1 MSTRM
6 KHLLRCITISL
17 LVSGALM
24 SCGSPPEPRDNEGTP
39 AEAPA
44 RAEQALLTL
53 ASCPVG
59 SGDLHY
65 APPLRNERQDVGI
78 SGTSVFSNCLALLD
92 PTLTSAT
99 YTVGNLGASPFSC
112 LDLLEVGRAR
122 GTLVWNTGE
131 TSTLVQTRVAA
142 RVEGLL
148 LTLTHV
154 GSVESDKFQGA
165 TVLRTTT
172 FLSTDLDACSGPEGL
187 RRLSGPS
194 TLTFLGLL

>member
-1 MSTRM
+1 MN
-6 KHLLRCITISL
+6 HLPRRLVFPL
-17 LVSGALM
+17 LVSGVLV
-24 SCGSPPEPRDNEGTP
+24 SCGPPPESRNDEGTP
-39 AEAPA
+39 PEAPA
-44 RAEQALLTL
+44 RTEQALLTL

-59 SGDLHY
+59 SGDLNY

-92 PTLTSAT
+92 PALTSAT

-154 GSVESDKFQGA
+154 GSVEAGKFQGA

-194 TLTFLGLL
+194 TITFLGLL